1 MVQIRSTHVDKG
13 VQREGGWLQ
22 AVGRANV
29 RDSLN
34 QTASALLTRA
44 QTPTGSKS
52 GGKLPPVANSE
63 PLSGTPP
70 WLTKGK
76 EMVEIL
82 AELNLDKLGLQA
94 ALCYPA
100 YEVGVV
106 DAEWLEG
113 QAGSGLAVMV
123 ETVRQM
129 QSISELQH
137 FQHGKPN
144 AAQIDTVRRMLLAM
158 VEDVRA
164 VLVKLAER
172 ICHLR
177 LLKNAEEEERVLAA
191 KECSEIYAPL
201 TNRLGIGQ
209 LKWELEDLAFRYLH
223 PQTYKQIATLLD
235 EKRLQR
241 EAYIDIFV
249 RDLQAQLDAEDVAAT
264 VYGRPKHIY
273 SIWRKMQKK
282 GLHFDEL
289 FDIRAVRIVTR
300 SLKDCYGALGVVHTS
315 WRHLASEFDDYVAT
329 PKSNGY
335 QSIHTVVIGP
345 DDKHVE
351 IQIRTE
357 QMHDDAEMG
366 VAAHWMYKE
375 GATGA
380 RGQGYEDKIAWL
392 RKLLAWHEDMA
403 ENDDLVQEIRSQV
416 FEDRVY
422 VFTPK
427 GEVIDLPAGSTP
439 LDFAYYIHSQVGH
452 RCIGAKVD
460 GRIVPFT
467 YQLQNAERV
476 EILTQKE
483 PSPRRDWVN
492 PALGYLR
499 SSRARNKVQVYFK
512 KLDRDK
518 HISAGKELLDTE
530 LARHKLTLADTDKAV
545 KRFNMTCLDDL
556 LAAVG
561 AGDIGLHQVVNYLKP
576 VAQDDVTDAAQALKK
591 VIKKP
596 SESKPSNAKTAVQVE
611 GIGNL
616 MMSFA
621 RCCQPLPGDPIM
633 GYVTQGRGVSVHQK
647 SCEQLQRLLQD
658 APERG
663 IDVHWTGAKRQRYAS
678 KIMLEALD
686 RNGLLH
692 EVTTVIS
699 NEKIH
704 VGDVASQVNQSNSQV
719 TLTLTLLVKDNDELQ
734 RVVSRLRQIND
745 VFSVQRF

>member
-1 MVQIRSTHVDKG
+1 MVQVRSTHVDKG
-13 VQREGGWLQ
+13 IQRQGGWLQ
-22 AVGRANV
+22 AVPKEKV
-29 RDSLN
+29 RHTLARFADDLA
-34 QTASALLTRA
+34 QVMPASTVLGEPAEALL
-44 QTPTGSKS
+44 
-52 GGKLPPVANSE
+52 
-63 PLSGTPP
+63 
-70 WLTKGK
+70 KGE

-82 AELNLDKLGLQA
+82 AELNLDKVGLQA
-94 ALCYPA
+94 ALCIPA
-100 YEVGVV
+100 YESGVI
-106 DAEWLEG
+106 DDDWLVEKG
-113 QAGSGLAVMV
+113 GEPLVQMV
-123 ETVRQM
+123 HTVHQM

-144 AAQIDTVRRMLLAM
+144 AEQIDTVRRMLLAM

-177 LLKNAEEEERVLAA
+177 LLKNADEEERVLAA

-201 TNRLGIGQ
+201 ANRLGIGQ
-209 LKWELEDLAFRYLH
+209 LKWEIEDLAFRYLH
-223 PQTYKQIATLLD
+223 PQTYKQIARQLD

-241 EAYIDIFV
+241 EAYIDTFV
-249 RDLQAQLDAEDVAAT
+249 NDLQAHLDAEQVDAK

-273 SIWRKMQKK
+273 SIWRKMHKK
-282 GLHFDEL
+282 GLDFSEL
-289 FDIRAVRIVTR
+289 FDIRAVRIVTH
-300 SLKDCYGALGVVHTS
+300 SLKDCYGALGVVHTR

-329 PKSNGY
+329 PKANGY

-345 DDKHVE
+345 EQKNVE
-351 IQIRTE
+351 IQIRSE

-375 GATGA
+375 GAPGG
-380 RGQGYEDKIAWL
+380 RGQGYEEKIAWL

-427 GEVIDLPAGSTP
+427 GDVIDLPAGSTP

-467 YQLQNAERV
+467 YNLGNGERV

-483 PSPRRDWVN
+483 PSPRRDWMN
-492 PALGYLR
+492 PALGYLN
-499 SSRARNKVQVYFK
+499 SARARSKVQTFFK

-518 HISAGKELLDTE
+518 HIQSGKELLEAE
-530 LARHKLTLADTDKAV
+530 LARQKLHLVDAEKAV
-545 KRFNMTCLDDL
+545 ARFNMTQLDDL
-556 LAAVG
+556 LAAIG

-576 VAQDDVTDAAQALKK
+576 VESVDSEEATEQALKK
-591 VIKKP
+591 IIRKKP
-596 SESKPSNAKTAVQVE
+596 GGKATGGVQVE

-647 SCEQLQRLLQD
+647 HCEQLAQLLQQNP
-658 APERG
+658 ARG
-663 IDVHWTGAKRQRYAS
+663 IDVKWSGGKPLHYEAR
-678 KIMLEALD
+678 IMLEAMD
-686 RNGLLH
+686 RSGLLH
-692 EVTTVIS
+692 EVTTIMS
-699 NEKIH
+699 NEKVN
-704 VGDVASQVNQSNSQV
+704 VGDVQSRLDHAKSQV
-719 TLTLTLLVKDNDELQ
+719 TLTLTLYVHDNDELQ
-734 RVVSRLRQIND
+734 RVLTRLRQLSDIL
-745 VFSVQRF
+745 SVQRL

>member
-1 MVQIRSTHVDKG
+1 MVQVRSTHVDKG
-13 VQREGGWLQ
+13 IQRQGGWLQ
-22 AVGRANV
+22 AVPKEKV
-29 RDSLN
+29 RHTLARFADDLAQVMPQSAVLGEP
-34 QTASALLTRA
+34 AEALL
-44 QTPTGSKS
+44 
-52 GGKLPPVANSE
+52 
-63 PLSGTPP
+63 
-70 WLTKGK
+70 KGE

-82 AELNLDKLGLQA
+82 AELNLDKVGLQA
-94 ALCYPA
+94 ALCIPA
-100 YEVGVV
+100 YESGVI
-106 DAEWLEG
+106 DDDWLVEKG
-113 QAGSGLAVMV
+113 GEPLVQMV
-123 ETVRQM
+123 HTVHQM

-144 AAQIDTVRRMLLAM
+144 AEQIDTVRRMLLAM

-177 LLKNAEEEERVLAA
+177 LLKNADEEERVLAA

-201 TNRLGIGQ
+201 ANRLGIGQ
-209 LKWELEDLAFRYLH
+209 LKWEIEDLAFRYLH
-223 PQTYKQIATLLD
+223 PQTYKQIARQLD

-241 EAYIDIFV
+241 EAYIDTFV
-249 RDLQAQLDAEDVAAT
+249 NDLQAHLDAEQVDAK

-273 SIWRKMQKK
+273 SIWRKMHKK
-282 GLHFDEL
+282 GLDFSEL
-289 FDIRAVRIVTR
+289 FDIRAVRIVTH
-300 SLKDCYGALGVVHTS
+300 SLKDCYGALGVVHTR

-329 PKSNGY
+329 PKANGY

-345 DDKHVE
+345 EQKNVE
-351 IQIRTE
+351 IQIRSE

-375 GATGA
+375 GAPGG
-380 RGQGYEDKIAWL
+380 RGQGYEEKIAWL

-427 GEVIDLPAGSTP
+427 GDVIDLPAGSTP

-467 YQLQNAERV
+467 YNLGNGERV

-483 PSPRRDWVN
+483 PSPRRDWMN
-492 PALGYLR
+492 PALGYLN
-499 SSRARNKVQVYFK
+499 SARARNKVQTFFK

-518 HISAGKELLDTE
+518 HIQSGKELLEAE
-530 LARHKLTLADTDKAV
+530 LARQKLHLVDAEKAV
-545 KRFNMTCLDDL
+545 ARFNMTQLDDL
-556 LAAVG
+556 LAAIG

-576 VAQDDVTDAAQALKK
+576 VESVDSEEATEQALKK
-591 VIKKP
+591 IIRKKP
-596 SESKPSNAKTAVQVE
+596 GGKATGGVQVE

-647 SCEQLQRLLQD
+647 HCEQLAQLLQQNP
-658 APERG
+658 ARG
-663 IDVHWTGAKRQRYAS
+663 IDVKWSGGKPLHYEAR
-678 KIMLEALD
+678 IMLEAMD
-686 RNGLLH
+686 RSGLLH
-692 EVTTVIS
+692 EVTTIMS
-699 NEKIH
+699 NEKVN
-704 VGDVASQVNQSNSQV
+704 VGDVQSRLDHAKSQV
-719 TLTLTLLVKDNDELQ
+719 TLTLTLYVHDNDELQ
-734 RVVSRLRQIND
+734 RVLTRLRQLSDIL
-745 VFSVQRF
+745 SVQRL

>member
-13 VQREGGWLQ
+13 VQQEGGWLQ
-22 AVGRANV
+22 VVGRLKV
-29 RDSLN
+29 RENLN
-34 QTASALLTRA
+34 QLSLALREHAQLTDASSAQYPQWLL
-44 QTPTGSKS
+44 
-52 GGKLPPVANSE
+52 
-63 PLSGTPP
+63 
-70 WLTKGK
+70 KGE

-94 ALCYPA
+94 ALCFPA
-100 YEVGVV
+100 YEAGVIDEV
-106 DAEWLEG
+106 WLETHV
-113 QAGSGLAVMV
+113 SSKLARMV
-123 ETVRQM
+123 QTVQQM

-137 FQHGKPN
+137 FQHGKPS
-144 AAQIDTVRRMLLAM
+144 AAQVDTVRRMLLAM

-177 LLKNAEEEERVLAA
+177 LLKNADEEERVLAA

-209 LKWELEDLAFRYLH
+209 LKWEIEDLAFRYLH
-223 PQTYKQIATLLD
+223 PQTYQNIARLLD

-241 EAYIDIFV
+241 EQYIETFV
-249 RDLQAQLDAEDVAAT
+249 SDLQAQLDAEQVEAT

-273 SIWRKMQKK
+273 SIWRKMHKK
-282 GLHFDEL
+282 GLLFDEL
-289 FDIRAVRIVTR
+289 FDIRAVRVVTK

-329 PKSNGY
+329 PKPNGY

-345 DDKHVE
+345 EDKHVE

-357 QMHDDAEMG
+357 QMHSDAEMG

-375 GATGA
+375 GPSGG

-403 ENDDLVQEIRSQV
+403 ESDELVQEIRSQV

-427 GEVIDLPAGSTP
+427 GEVIDLPSGSTP

-467 YQLQNAERV
+467 YQLQNGERV

-483 PSPRRDWVN
+483 PSPRRDWMN
-492 PALGYLR
+492 PNLGYLR
-499 SSRARNKVQVYFK
+499 SSRARSKVQVYFK
-512 KLDRDK
+512 RLDRDK
-518 HISAGKELLDTE
+518 HLVIGKEQLEAE
-530 LARHKLTLADTDKAV
+530 LARHKLSLADTDKAV
-545 KRFNMTCLDDL
+545 ERFNMTNLDDL
-556 LAAVG
+556 MAAIG

-576 VAQDDVTDAAQALKK
+576 VEAEDLGDAAQAFKK
-591 VIKKP
+591 VIKRP
-596 SESKPSNAKTAVQVE
+596 SDSQPSAARTAVQVE

-621 RCCQPLPGDPIM
+621 RCCQPLPGDPII
-633 GYVTQGRGVSVHQK
+633 GYVTQGRGVSVHHK
-647 SCEQLQRLLQD
+647 SCEQLAHLLEQS
-658 APERG
+658 PERG
-663 IDVHWTGAKRQRYAS
+663 IDVQWSGSQRQRYAA
-678 KIMLEALD
+678 KVTIDAMD

-692 EVTTVIS
+692 EVTTIMS
-699 NEKIH
+699 NEQVP
-704 VGDVASQVNQSNSQV
+704 VGDVFAKTNQASSQV

-734 RVVSRLRQIND
+734 RVAGRLRQLTD
-745 VFSVQRF
+745 VFSVHRQ